1 MASAPE
7 DGLEDASIDLAFCRK
22 TGVLFQSF
30 GVAMML
36 TTCCWWPVTSC
47 TQQAVHP
54 AETAGLIPEI
64 RRDAPPEQ
72 IWAMLGVTLSFLA
85 GMGLAVVGLGL
96 QQERPR
102 AGRAALVL
110 TASVGLFFWCYLG
123 FAVFRFPAVGRIV
136 VVALLACFWT
146 LCLLLAGA
154 SAEALKRR
162 PPAGADEAD

>member
-1 MASAPE
+1 MTSTPRDDRE
-7 DGLEDASIDLAFCRK
+7 DGSIDLAFCRK

-47 TQQAVHP
+47 TQQSVHP
-54 AETAGLIPEI
+54 TETARLIPEI

-102 AGRAALVL
+102 AGRAAVFL
-110 TASVGLFFWCYLG
+110 TALAGLFFWCYLG
-123 FAVFRFPAVGRIV
+123 FAVFRFPAIGRIA
-136 VVALLACFWT
+136 VVAVMACFWT

-162 PPAGADEAD
+162 PRTGTDEAD